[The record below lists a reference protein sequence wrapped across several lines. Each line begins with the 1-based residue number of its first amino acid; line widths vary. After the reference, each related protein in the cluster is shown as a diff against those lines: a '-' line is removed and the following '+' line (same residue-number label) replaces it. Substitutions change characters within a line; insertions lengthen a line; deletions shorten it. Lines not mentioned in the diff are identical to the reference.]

1 MIGVGYFNPLFLYG
15 LAAVSLPII
24 IHLLLKKRRKRLLFS
39 TLRFLKIATRENARR
54 NRIKQ
59 WLLLMLRMAIVGLII
74 FAFARPFFRRQALAG
89 IGPGAKEVVFLVDRS
104 FSMAARSEVGGTK
117 FERGLSYAADLL
129 GELGTDDRAAVVA
142 FDESAELVHAMTA
155 DFGALRAAFGRIE
168 PGAHATNV
176 SAALA
181 YAQELFDSTDA
192 RSSSARQKAIF
203 LVSDLQ
209 ASGLGELRELE
220 LQPGVVLEV
229 PDLTQPVANAAVV
242 RLEAVGDELLS
253 GEPFIVQAAVR
264 NFSMQ
269 RRSAEATLTVAG
281 KAVGTQQVHVGA
293 SGAAA
298 VEFEHV
304 IDEPGVH
311 GASVSIDVDDAL
323 AIDNEAFVALD
334 VRRPLRVLCV
344 NGTPSEIP
352 YFRETHY
359 LETALNPYRFG
370 GEPGTT
376 IFAPRVI
383 EPGELASQRLAGYDA
398 VVLANVDYVD
408 VAAVAALEAYVR
420 AGGGLLVFT
429 GDRVSLI
436 QYNRDLYKDG
446 EGLLPARLEP
456 PTGSLLDVSEFR
468 QITNF
473 VEDHYIFES
482 FVDPAEGDLSVP
494 RFQRIHRL
502 GAIDE
507 ETATALAF
515 FSDGRP
521 ALVEKR
527 FGRGHVLLVP
537 TSADADWND
546 MPKRKVYLPFVHRT
560 VGYLCGAEALSR
572 IEPALLVGEPVPLPP
587 GITTVLGPDGRA
599 IEPADPTV
607 LRETDVPGLYR
618 LRFEEAPDQSI
629 AVNVD
634 PVESDL
640 RCVSVAEF
648 RELVSPEAQ
657 QLAKAGLSGE
667 DPRDRNEIW
676 RYVFV
681 ALLVFLLAETWLASR
696 THA

>member
-24 IHLLLKKRRKRLLFS
+24 IHLLLRKRRKRLLFS

-74 FAFARPFFRRQALAG
+74 FAFARPFFQRQALAG

-104 FSMAARSEVGGTK
+104 FSMGARTELGGTK
-117 FERGLSYAADLL
+117 LERGLSYAVDLL
-129 GELGTDDRAAVVA
+129 GKLGSDDRAAVVA

-155 DFGALRAAFGRIE
+155 DFGAVRAALGRIE
-168 PGAHATNV
+168 PSAHATNV

-181 YAQELFDSTDA
+181 YAQELFDRTD
-192 RSSSARQKAIF
+192 ARQKAIF

-220 LQPGVVLEV
+220 LGPGIVLEV

-242 RLEAVGDELLS
+242 RLEPVGDELLS
-253 GEPFIVQAAVR
+253 GEPFIVRAAVR
-264 NFSMQ
+264 NFSAQ
-269 RRSAEATLTVAG
+269 RRSAEATLAVAG
-281 KAVGTQQVHVGA
+281 TAVGTQPVHVGA
-293 SGAAA
+293 SGAAT
-298 VEFEHV
+298 VEFEHM

-344 NGTPSEIP
+344 NGTPSEVP

-370 GEPGTT
+370 REPGTT
-376 IFAPRVI
+376 IFEPRLI

-408 VAAVAALEAYVR
+408 VAAVAALEAYVSD
-420 AGGGLLVFT
+420 GGGLLVFT

-456 PTGSLLDVSEFR
+456 PTGSLLEVSEFR

-502 GAIDE
+502 GAIDP
-507 ETATALAF
+507 ETATVLAF

-527 FGRGHVLLVP
+527 FGRGHVLLMP

-546 MPKRKVYLPFVHRT
+546 MPKRKVYLPFVHRA

-572 IEPALLVGEPVPLPP
+572 VEPALLVGEPVPLPP
-587 GITTVLGPDGRA
+587 GVTTVLDPDGRT
-599 IEPADPTV
+599 IEPADQNV

-618 LRFEEAPDQSI
+618 LQFEDAPERAV
-629 AVNVD
+629 AVNVN
-634 PVESDL
+634 PIESDL
-640 RCVSVAEF
+640 RCLSVAEF
-648 RELVSPEAQ
+648 TELVSPEAQ
-657 QLAKAGLSGE
+657 RVAKAGLGDE
-667 DPRDRNEIW
+667 NPRDRDEIW

-681 ALLVFLLAETWLASR
+681 ALLVFLLAETWLGSR